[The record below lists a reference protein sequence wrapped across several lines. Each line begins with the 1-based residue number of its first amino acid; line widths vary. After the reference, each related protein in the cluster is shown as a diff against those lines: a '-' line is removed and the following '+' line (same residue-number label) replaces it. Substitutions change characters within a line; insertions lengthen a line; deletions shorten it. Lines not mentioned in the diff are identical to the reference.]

1 MQIFND
7 YDQGKKLNFNYNK
20 AKPFPNIV
28 VDNFIDNTV
37 AMQCFKE
44 LKETDYWVTEDTSN
58 AYMAPHQ
65 VSKWFTPWD
74 AESTEQLKYTT
85 PTVYNTIQ
93 YFNSKLF
100 LSYLEDLTGI
110 QGLKGDPGFSG
121 GGAHKIR
128 TGGKLSLHVDFN
140 IHSKTNYFRVL
151 NLLLYLNP
159 TWKDEWEGHLELWDK
174 ENKVCAHKIAPLFN
188 RAVIFTL
195 SDYSVHGHPVPL
207 QTPPDIERYSLALY
221 YYIEQPNQ
229 DYYERRAVVWHEF

>member
-7 YDQGKKLNFNYNK
+7 YEQGKKLNFNYTK
-20 AKPFPNIV
+20 SKPFPNIV

-74 AESTEQLKYTT
+74 ADSIKQLQYVT
-85 PTVYNTIQ
+85 PTVHNTIQ

-110 QGLKGDPGFSG
+110 QGLMGDPGFSG

-140 IHSKTNYFRVL
+140 IHSETKRFRVL

-159 TWKDEWEGHLELWDK
+159 QWEKEWEGALELWDLD
-174 ENKVCAHKIAPLFN
+174 NKKLSDKIYPIFN

-195 SDYSVHGHPVPL
+195 SDKSVHGHPVPL
-207 QTPPDIERYSLALY
+207 KTPEGIERYSLALY
-221 YYIEQPNQ
+221 YYIEEPNQ
-229 DYYERRAVVWHEF
+229 EYYERNAVVWHEF

>member
-1 MQIFND
+1 MQIFTD
-7 YDQGKKLNFNYNK
+7 YDQGKKLNFNYLK
-20 AKPFPNIV
+20 SKPFPHIV
-28 VDNFIDNTV
+28 LDNFINSAA

-44 LKETDYWVTEDTSN
+44 LKSTDYWQTEDSNN

-74 AESTEQLKYTT
+74 SDSTKQLQYVT
-85 PTVYNTIQ
+85 PTVHNTFQ

-110 QGLKGDPGFSG
+110 QGLMGDPGFSG

-128 TGGKLSLHVDFN
+128 NGGKLSLHVDFN
-140 IHSKTNYFRVL
+140 IHSETKYFRVL

-159 TWKDEWEGHLELWDK
+159 QWEKEWEGALELWDLD
-174 ENKVCAHKIAPLFN
+174 NKKLSDKIYPIFN

-195 SDYSVHGHPVPL
+195 SDKSVHGHPVPL
-207 QTPPDIERYSLALY
+207 KTPEGIERYSLALY
-221 YYIEQPNQ
+221 YYIEEPNQ
-229 DYYERRAVVWHEF
+229 EYYERNAVVWHEF

>member
-1 MQIFND
+1 MQIFTD
-7 YDQGKKLNFNYNK
+7 YDQGKKLNFNYLK
-20 AKPFPNIV
+20 TKPFPHIV
-28 VDNFIDNTV
+28 LDNFINPAA
-37 AMQCFKE
+37 AMQCFSE
-44 LKETDYWVTEDTSN
+44 LKSTNYWQTEDSNN
-58 AYMAPHQ
+58 AYMAAHQ

-74 AESTEQLKYTT
+74 AQSIEQLKYQV
-85 PTVYNTIQ
+85 PTVHNTIQ

-100 LSYLEDLTGI
+100 LSYLEELTGI
-110 QGLKGDPGFSG
+110 KGLMGDPGFSG

-140 IHSKTNYFRVL
+140 IHSETKRFRVL

-159 TWKDEWEGHLELWDK
+159 QWEEEWEGALELWDLD
-174 ENKVCAHKIAPLFN
+174 NKKLSDKIYPIFK

-195 SDYSVHGHPVPL
+195 SDHSVHGHPVPL